1 MRIFRQERSF
11 QLNLNSGKNRG
22 HRAWLDVRAKIG
34 SKTKAATTRFR
45 MIAAKLLKTWCGE
58 GDLNPHEIA
67 PATGMSA
74 PRRKASDSDS
84 SRRHHG
90 QNPGREFGRHD
101 PRVSDAMPDL
111 DRAPFSG
118 TRMIKMLMLPA
129 ISGQVD
135 PASVP
140 HRELY
145 SGARMPAIGLGTFGS
160 DHAEPDEVA
169 NAVQGAYEVG
179 CPPLR
184 LCRCLRQR
192 ASRQHGISGIVH
204 VRGAAVSAY
213 SVSLFSVS
221 VFLLTRDGA
230 NSRIPLVNDTG
241 TVV

>member
-1 MRIFRQERSF
+1 VTATPPGAITVRIQAA
-11 QLNLNSGKNRG
+11 NS
-22 HRAWLDVRAKIG
+22 V
-34 SKTKAATTRFR
+34 
-45 MIAAKLLKTWCGE
+45 
-58 GDLNPHEIA
+58 
-67 PATGMSA
+67 GMSPA
-74 PRRKASDSDS
+74 FRTRCRIST
-84 SRRHHG
+84 
-90 QNPGREFGRHD
+90 E
-101 PRVSDAMPDL
+101 L
-111 DRAPFSG
+111 PFSG